1 MMRHH
6 KTKLNKAKHISKS
19 IWHINQLRT
28 TRTHVIKTLIKE
40 KHWRKTHLTYGTQ
53 HGWYLTG
60 SSMPTTQRLSWENKR
75 IKEYNSFW

>member
-1 MMRHH
+1 MNWMV
-6 KTKLNKAKHISKS
+6 NY
-19 IWHINQLRT
+19 IWFTWNLACKLRT

-75 IKEYNSFW
+75 IKEYSSFW